1 MAEPSTDADDL
12 LDQHHG
18 ARDNGRCQ
26 CEHCGLPVEDTQ
38 RSLRDRT
45 VVVHRHATMSQ
56 VQAFLETQDDP
67 LDPDETTV
75 YEALASLNLPGPSV
89 EPPTFRE
96 LMDEIARS
104 GSRPLSDVT
113 VWRVLTVEERL

>member
-1 MAEPSTDADDL
+1 
-12 LDQHHG
+12 
-18 ARDNGRCQ
+18 
-26 CEHCGLPVEDTQ
+26 
-38 RSLRDRT
+38 
-45 VVVHRHATMSQ
+45 MSQ

-113 VWRVLTVEERL
+113 VWRVLTVEERLWDRIRITVDMLIDGRSIPTRESES